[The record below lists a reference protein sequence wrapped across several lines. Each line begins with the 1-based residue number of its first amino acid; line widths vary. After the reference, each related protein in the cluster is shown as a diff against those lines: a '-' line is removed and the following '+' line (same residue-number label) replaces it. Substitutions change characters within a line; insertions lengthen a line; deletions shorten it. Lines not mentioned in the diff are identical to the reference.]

1 MAKRKKSKGGNVA
14 MAAPVRDRHI
24 STSIDEVSNGFI
36 VNVSGEKNG
45 EYSSKRMIAGDK
57 PAALRI
63 ANDFLSGG
71 GRSKGGRSKKK
82 GGLKKKIS
90 LKKA

>member
-1 MAKRKKSKGGNVA
+1 MAKRKKSRGANQAIASPVGG
-14 MAAPVRDRHI
+14 RHI
-24 STSIDEVSNGFI
+24 STSIDEVDNGFV
-36 VNVSGEKNG
+36 VNVSGEGKNG

-71 GRSKGGRSKKK
+71 GRSKGRSKKK
-82 GGLKKKIS
+82 GNNKKKIS
-90 LKKA
+90 VKRG